1 MRDGFPPVVLGAEH
15 VLCPTK
21 LAKRNV
27 LYLIGTETEYCY
39 TAELIF
45 RANYDSSRTG
55 KNGCIIFIT
64 FLLMMLHVLVF
75 FGVLMMLHVFVF
87 FGFFLSI
94 LLCRFFGK
102 FKR

>member
-45 RANYDSSRTG
+45 RANYNSSRTG
-55 KNGCIIFIT
+55 KNECIIFTTTLFINII
-64 FLLMMLHVLVF
+64 V
-75 FGVLMMLHVFVF
+75 
-87 FGFFLSI
+87 
-94 LLCRFFGK
+94 
-102 FKR
+102 